1 MTLRTALM
9 FADGNFV
16 GREYY
21 RGLREA
27 DRRPDLLVAVG
38 AMAPQSVER
47 EIERTGGKWNPAAIP
62 EDETVHAFA
71 RLSDA
76 DLWKLIRDSDID
88 VAIQGGVGILEGEA
102 LAAPRIG
109 ILNVHPGRL
118 PDYRGNSCPE
128 WALLNGDPVYATAHF
143 LDEGIDTGPVICARE
158 YAIEAIW
165 DYADFR
171 ANLYRHCTRV
181 LCDALDLLD
190 RAGPAE
196 ARAVAAAQSETGAR
210 YHAPMPAEEFET
222 VRAMLNCSGK
232 TGGKS
237 R

>member
-1 MTLRTALM
+1 MRLRTALM

-21 RGLREA
+21 RVLCAAG
-27 DRRPDLLVAVG
+27 RRPDLLVAVG
-38 AMAPQSVER
+38 AIAPRSVER

-62 EDETVHAFA
+62 ANETVHRFA
-71 RLSDA
+71 RLSDPV
-76 DLWKLIRDSDID
+76 LWKLIRDTGID
-88 VAIQGGVGILEGEA
+88 VAIQGGVGILKEEA

-128 WALLNGDPVYATAHF
+128 WALLNGDPVCGTAHF
-143 LDEGIDTGPVICARE
+143 VDEGIDTGPVICARE
-158 YAIEAIW
+158 YVIEAGW

-171 ANLYRHCTRV
+171 ANLYGHCGWV
-181 LCDALDLLD
+181 LCEALAMIE

-196 ARAVAAAQSETGAR
+196 ARAVAVAQSDTGAR
-210 YHAPMPAEEFET
+210 YHALMPTDKLEL
-222 VRAMLNCSGK
+222 VKSGFPK
-232 TGGKS
+232 RHS
-237 R
+237 RSLA